1 MPRIDWSNIEENKG
15 AGGIQTLPSGAYVC
29 AVTGASYE
37 TSKKGDPMLTLLF
50 DIADGPYRG
59 FFSGDF
65 FANKPFRH
73 SDRLMLAGKGLGFTK
88 HKLHCLAD
96 WNPGL
101 KPTALID
108 TDQTAPF
115 VGKRC
120 CLLIQE
126 RKYTYNGRDQSE
138 ANVVGWLSPEE
149 FRAGD
154 FTVPE
159 TKDERNAA
167 PAPVQ
172 APVAAPVAPAPAP
185 DLADEDI
192 PF

>member
-120 CLLIQE
+120 CLLI
-126 RKYTYNGRDQSE
+126 
-138 ANVVGWLSPEE
+138 
-149 FRAGD
+149 
-154 FTVPE
+154 E

-167 PAPVQ
+167 PTTVQ
-172 APVAAPVAPAPAP
+172 APVAAPVAPAPVAPAPAP